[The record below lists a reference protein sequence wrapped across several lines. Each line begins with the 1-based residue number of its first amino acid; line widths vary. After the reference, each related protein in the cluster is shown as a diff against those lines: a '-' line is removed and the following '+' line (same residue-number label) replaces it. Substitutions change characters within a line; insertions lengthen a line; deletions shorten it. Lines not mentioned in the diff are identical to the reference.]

1 MSYKTHQKTGYHG
14 KHHRLQTH
22 ILKSKGQKLGK
33 RKFPTEM
40 WVSKFK
46 RKKFAFSEKNWWVLK
61 MLRKKMVIHGKKLVG
76 GYQIG
81 PGTNFRHT
89 FRKYL
94 PGPPPCAEH
103 K

>member
-1 MSYKTHQKTGYHG
+1 
-14 KHHRLQTH
+14 
-22 ILKSKGQKLGK
+22 
-33 RKFPTEM
+33 
-40 WVSKFK
+40 
-46 RKKFAFSEKNWWVLK
+46 

-94 PGPPPCAEH
+94 PDPPPAEVGIFVLAYMAYH
-103 K
+103 TEIGRDRHRGEKETDKDRGRHRDGERQKQAGIQKPIQTQTQR